1 MHAAA
6 PPDLSPL
13 RAQGGRLHAAC
24 DAALVEPFAG
34 FPRVGHNDIHSAK
47 AYTTTLSRFLA
58 DTVVGGW
65 KPPGAPAA
73 DAASTSEVC
82 QRCAVQ

>member
-1 MHAAA
+1 MHAAV
-6 PPDLSPL
+6 
-13 RAQGGRLHAAC
+13 G
-24 DAALVEPFAG
+24 AALAEPFAG
-34 FPRVGHNDIHSAK
+34 FPGVGHNDIHSAK

-58 DTVVGGW
+58 DTVGGW